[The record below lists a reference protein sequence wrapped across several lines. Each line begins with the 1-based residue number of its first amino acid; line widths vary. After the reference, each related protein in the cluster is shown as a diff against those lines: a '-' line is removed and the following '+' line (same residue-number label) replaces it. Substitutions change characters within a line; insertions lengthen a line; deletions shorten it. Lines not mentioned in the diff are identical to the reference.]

1 MAAVLAGGTKSTV
14 GIRTRRWLRSGR
26 KWERWTLA
34 DAWRAE
40 ADFLAEPYKGSDAY
54 ETHDGLMAA
63 MVSHFQRQ

>member
-1 MAAVLAGGTKSTV
+1 LESGPDGGCDR
-14 GIRTRRWLRSGR
+14 GANGR
-26 KWERWTLA
+26 RWTLA

-63 MVSHFQRQ
+63 MVSTFKGSDLKVKK